1 MKTSFI
7 MGSLFLFTQVG
18 HTAINPNTKTFVPK
32 RPSITVAIIDTG
44 ADTDH
49 KHLKSNLWVN
59 TGEQGLDSMGQDKAT
74 NNRDDDGN
82 GYADDLHGW
91 NFVDNNNDL
100 SDSMGHGTHISGVIK
115 SESDRSSSLQNTNST
130 STPTARLMILKYY
143 NPNGTD
149 AENIENT
156 VKAMNYAIKMKA
168 QIINYSGGGSLP
180 NISEL
185 NALKLAEKSNI
196 MVVAAAGNNKT
207 NTDINSYYPANYGLK
222 NIISVAAVEK
232 SGELVAFSNYG
243 AKTVDIAAP
252 GRHIFSTLPDN
263 KFGFMSGTSQSTAF
277 VSGRLAAIM
286 NRTKHKTPEY
296 LLNLL
301 IEEAEFNKTLAGKT
315 KFQVAF
321 TSVRNANTNP

>member
-7 MGSLFLFTQVG
+7 MGSLFLFSQTG
-18 HTAINPNTKTFVPK
+18 LAAINPSTKTFVPE

-44 ADTDH
+44 ADINHT
-49 KHLKSNLWVN
+49 HLKSNLWIN
-59 TGEQGLDSMGQDKAT
+59 KGEQGLDSTGRNKAT
-74 NNRDDDGN
+74 NNKDDDDN
-82 GYADDLHGW
+82 GYVDDLHGW

-115 SESDRSSSLQNTNST
+115 SESGRSSSLLNTNST
-130 STPTARLMILKYY
+130 FVQTARLMILKYY
-143 NPNGTD
+143 NPDGTD
-149 AENIENT
+149 TENIENT

-180 NISEL
+180 NASEL
-185 NALKLAEKSNI
+185 NVLKLAEKSNI

-207 NTDINSYYPANYGLK
+207 NTDISSYYPANYGLK

-252 GRHIFSTLPDN
+252 GRHIFSTLPQN
-263 KFGFMSGTSQSTAF
+263 KFGYMSGTSQSTAF
-277 VSGRLAAIM
+277 VSGRLAFIISR
-286 NRTKHKTPEY
+286 NQKQNPDF
-296 LLNLL
+296 LLNQL

-315 KFQVAF
+315 KFQVAL
-321 TSVRNANTNP
+321 TSVRNANTTP